1 MHIRYGYRIDILCDM
16 ETPIIT
22 MLDVHPSIRGEIT
35 APDTMIARS
44 VLNLR
49 KLVETTEHIDAFGN
63 ICRRLVA
70 PVGGVVLR
78 AKGIIHHSGFL
89 EERDSLA
96 RAAPPD
102 LLAAKL
108 LPYLSGSRYCETDKL
123 SMEAWR
129 LFGQIDAGWAKV
141 EAICDFVHRHI
152 RFNYRLARSTRSAF
166 EVFNEEVGVCRDYAH
181 LAITLCRCMN
191 IPARYCTGYL
201 PDIGVEPDGN
211 PGDFSAWFEVF
222 LGERWWTFDARHNV
236 PRIGHVL
243 IARGRDAADVPFV
256 NSFGL
261 HRLGTFR
268 VTAEEVEGARFP
280 VTSHA
285 RREQNERQSIM
296 ANANSDKLTSQSV

>member
-1 MHIRYGYRIDILCDM
+1 MHIRYGYRLDILC
-16 ETPIIT
+16 ETATPIIT
-22 MLDVHPSIRGEIT
+22 MLDVHPSLRSEIT
-35 APDTMIARS
+35 APDMMVARS
-44 VLNLR
+44 ALHVR
-49 KLVETTEHIDAFGN
+49 ETVDFTEYFDAFGN

-70 PVGGVVLR
+70 PAGGVILR

-89 EERDSLA
+89 EDRDSMA
-96 RAAPPD
+96 SAAPPD
-102 LLAAKL
+102 VLQVDL

-123 SMEAWR
+123 AGEAWQK
-129 LFGQIDAGWAKV
+129 FGQIEAGWAKV

-201 PDIGVEPDGN
+201 PDIGVEPDEN
-211 PGDFSAWFEVF
+211 PEDFSAWFEVF
-222 LGERWWTFDARHNV
+222 LGERWWTFDARHNI

-268 VTAEEVEGARFP
+268 VMAEEVEGARFP
-280 VTSHA
+280 VTSLA
-285 RREQNERQSIM
+285 RREHGEALRLISS
-296 ANANSDKLTSQSV
+296 SD

>member
-1 MHIRYGYRIDILCDM
+1 MHIRYGYRLDILC
-16 ETPIIT
+16 ETTTPIIT
-22 MLDVHPSIRGEIT
+22 MLDVHPSLRSEMT
-35 APDTMIARS
+35 APDSMVARS
-44 VLNLR
+44 VVSPR
-49 KLVETTEHIDAFGN
+49 DRVEATEHYDAFGN
-63 ICRRLVA
+63 LCRRLVA
-70 PVGGVVLR
+70 PPGGIILR

-89 EERDSLA
+89 EDRDSTA
-96 RAAPPD
+96 MAAPPD
-102 LLAAKL
+102 LLAAEL

-123 SMEAWR
+123 SEEAWQR
-129 LFGQIDAGWAKV
+129 FGQIESGWDKV
-141 EAICDFVHRHI
+141 VAICDFVHRRI

-166 EVFNEEVGVCRDYAH
+166 EVFHEEVGVCRDYAH

-201 PDIGVEPDGN
+201 PDIGVEPDEN

-261 HRLGTFR
+261 HRLRTFR
-268 VTAEEVEGARFP
+268 VVAEEVEGARFP
-280 VTSHA
+280 VTSLA
-285 RREQNERQSIM
+285 RREHGEALRIM
-296 ANANSDKLTSQSV
+296 SNASSS